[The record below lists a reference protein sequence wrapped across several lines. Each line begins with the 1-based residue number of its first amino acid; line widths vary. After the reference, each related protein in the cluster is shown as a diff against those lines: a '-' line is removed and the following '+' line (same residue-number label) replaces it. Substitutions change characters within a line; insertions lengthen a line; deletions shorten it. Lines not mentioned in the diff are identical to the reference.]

1 GPNRGCIVIKVG
13 ALPEFKALTN
23 PDEVLIRSD
32 GTATYVAKDIAYACW
47 KLGWLGEDFRYGV
60 WGEQPNGQRVWT
72 TTYGEGTAAHPD
84 FGNVDRAITF
94 VDKRQEYEQKI
105 VKYAAELIGV
115 VGKGEKKKEYR
126 HFSYEVV
133 SLSRRTAEEI
143 SKDKLELEDR
153 KIIHMAGRRGLV
165 VNADDV
171 LDGLGKLVE
180 KETRERNPEASQEW
194 VARVSSSIAAG
205 ALRYS
210 MIKPDVSK
218 LLVFDMEE
226 TVRLEG
232 DTGPYLQYTYARA
245 NNIVEKASNVIAS
258 EKLEFK
264 AELLSPEESLLI
276 KTVGKLPWV
285 IREASDNLSPRLLGI
300 YAHELADQFN
310 VFYERHQV
318 IRAETPE
325 LRATRLILVKTFLQV
340 MRNTLTVMGIE
351 ALDSM

>member
-1 GPNRGCIVIKVG
+1 
-13 ALPEFKALTN
+13 
-23 PDEVLIRSD
+23 
-32 GTATYVAKDIAYACW
+32 
-47 KLGWLGEDFRYGV
+47 
-60 WGEQPNGQRVWT
+60 
-72 TTYGEGTAAHPD
+72 
-84 FGNVDRAITF
+84 
-94 VDKRQEYEQKI
+94 
-105 VKYAAELIGV
+105 
-115 VGKGEKKKEYR
+115 
-126 HFSYEVV
+126 V
-133 SLSRRTAEEI
+133 SLSKKTAEEV
-143 SKDKLELEDR
+143 SKEKLDLGDR

-171 LDGLGKLVE
+171 LDGLEKLVE
-180 KETRERNPEASQEW
+180 KETRKRNPEAGQEW

-245 NNIVEKASNVIAS
+245 NNIVEKAENRIAG
-258 EKLEFK
+258 EKGEFNT
-264 AELLSPEESLLI
+264 ELLSPEETLLI
-276 KTVGKLPWV
+276 KTMGKLPWV
-285 IREASDNLSPRLLGI
+285 ILEASDNLSPRLLAI

-310 VFYERHQV
+310 NFYERHQV

>member
-1 GPNRGCIVIKVG
+1 
-13 ALPEFKALTN
+13 
-23 PDEVLIRSD
+23 
-32 GTATYVAKDIAYACW
+32 
-47 KLGWLGEDFRYGV
+47 
-60 WGEQPNGQRVWT
+60 
-72 TTYGEGTAAHPD
+72 
-84 FGNVDRAITF
+84 
-94 VDKRQEYEQKI
+94 
-105 VKYAAELIGV
+105 
-115 VGKGEKKKEYR
+115 
-126 HFSYEVV
+126 
-133 SLSRRTAEEI
+133 
-143 SKDKLELEDR
+143 
-153 KIIHMAGRRGLV
+153 MAGRRGLV

-180 KETRERNPEASQEW
+180 METRKRNPEATQEW
-194 VARVSSSIAAG
+194 DARVSSSIAAG

-226 TVRLEG
+226 TIRLEG

-245 NNIVEKASNVIAS
+245 NNIIEKAKIAG
-258 EKLEFK
+258 EKLEFN
-264 AELLSPEESLLI
+264 AELLSQEETLLI
-276 KTVGKLPWV
+276 KTMGKLPWV
-285 IREASDNLSPRLLGI
+285 ILEASDNLSPRLLAI

-310 VFYERHQV
+310 NFYERHQV